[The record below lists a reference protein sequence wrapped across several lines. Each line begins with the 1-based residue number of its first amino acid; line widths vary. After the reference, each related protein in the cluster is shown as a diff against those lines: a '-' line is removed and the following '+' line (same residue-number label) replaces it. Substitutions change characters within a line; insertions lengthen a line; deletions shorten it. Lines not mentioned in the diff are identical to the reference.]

1 MPVVSEAFSP
11 QMFVRGQVKALC
23 LLEIELLVPDAGQA
37 PAQELMGL
45 EALLIERGQQRIELA
60 LVLFHEGKRAA
71 LQDPWP
77 ALRCHLPAAEDGYF
91 VQTTG
96 QVRGQLFVVQEQHV

>member
-45 EALLIERGQQRIELA
+45 EALLVEHGQHGIELA
-60 LVLFHEGKRAA
+60 FVLFHERETAA
-71 LQDPWP
+71 LQDVGP
-77 ALRCHLPAAEDGYF
+77 ALGSQGQAAEGADPAQGAR
-91 VQTTG
+91 
-96 QVRGQLFVVQEQHV
+96 QVVH